1 MGGQGWYMQAHAP
14 DWPGP
19 VNKNLGPGPVNTN
32 WGSGS
37 LNTNWGPGPVNTNWG
52 PGPVNIGGQ
61 GRGPGNTSVWNLFK
75 VNIKNTRITSLRYI
89 SHNILVFP
97 FFNLNNLRR
106 CCYLYS
112 FLTASQSGLLDTVL
126 DLAFL
131 LHQERRP
138 KGRDLNLN
146 RIYTNCTCLNCFSF
160 SKR

>member
-37 LNTNWGPGPVNTNWG
+37 LNTNWGPGP
-52 PGPVNIGGQ
+52 
-61 GRGPGNTSVWNLFK
+61 GPGNTPVWNLFK

-97 FFNLNNLRR
+97 FFNLNNLRH
-106 CCYLYS
+106 CSYLYS

-126 DLAFL
+126 YIGFL

-160 SKR
+160 SER